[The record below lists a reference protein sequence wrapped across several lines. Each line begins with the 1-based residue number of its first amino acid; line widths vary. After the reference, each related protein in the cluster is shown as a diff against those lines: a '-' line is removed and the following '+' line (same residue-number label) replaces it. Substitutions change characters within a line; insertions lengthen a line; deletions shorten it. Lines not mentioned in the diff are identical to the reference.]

1 MLSFLDQPT
10 LLSEAKG
17 DRGRSKTSVEQRRL
31 VGAGVL
37 VQNGALCLVNNSVQS
52 LVLGMMFKALPEVT
66 VNTELG

>member
-17 DRGRSKTSVEQRRL
+17 DRGRGKTSVEQRRI
-31 VGAGVL
+31 VGA
-37 VQNGALCLVNNSVQS
+37 GALCLVNNCVQS
-52 LVLGMMFKALPEVT
+52 LVLGMMFRALPEVT